1 MDETIKFVFRLC
13 KRELQDPGLID
24 IADQQAKIDYMTALR
39 HFDIF
44 FTRTFDVD
52 RVTMLSTTDHLAS
65 IATGEPFDER
75 NSSKTERLA
84 PAASASTSVFDMMT
98 KEERKRCF
106 TIMAS
111 VTTWLVRGV
120 MRLSDTIGR
129 EAQAQVIDF
138 IGDMVPALRKGLGL
152 EMVVPDVFEAG
163 SRLLGPSAEVV
174 EKRKNLR
181 KRKNDLEEMR

>member
-1 MDETIKFVFRLC
+1 
-13 KRELQDPGLID
+13 
-24 IADQQAKIDYMTALR
+24 
-39 HFDIF
+39 
-44 FTRTFDVD
+44 
-52 RVTMLSTTDHLAS
+52 
-65 IATGEPFDER
+65 
-75 NSSKTERLA
+75 
-84 PAASASTSVFDMMT
+84 
-98 KEERKRCF
+98 
-106 TIMAS
+106 
-111 VTTWLVRGV
+111 

-163 SRLLGPSAEVV
+163 TRLLGPSAEVV